1 MIKMWIGN
9 IPYNWDENKL
19 IDFIYDNTMIRFP
32 MAENLVI
39 NYFDNGKPKGNAT
52 IMLDEDF
59 KDEFLSL
66 HGKKADHLKL
76 RVSEHKEIKCK
87 K

>member
-1 MIKMWIGN
+1 MWIGN
-9 IPYNWDENKL
+9 IPYDWNENKL

-39 NYFDNGKPKGNAT
+39 NYFDNGKPRGHGS
-52 IMLDEDF
+52 IMIDEDF

-66 HGKKADHLKL
+66 HGKQAEHLKL
-76 RVSEHKEIKCK
+76 MIREFKEKIND
-87 K
+87 